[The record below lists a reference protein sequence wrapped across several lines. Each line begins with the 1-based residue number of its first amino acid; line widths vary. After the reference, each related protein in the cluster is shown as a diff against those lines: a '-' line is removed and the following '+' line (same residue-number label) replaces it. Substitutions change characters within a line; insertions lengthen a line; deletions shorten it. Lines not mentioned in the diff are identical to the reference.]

1 MSTAVTNAEQ
11 FQRTLTVL
19 AWFRN
24 HPDGTFMEAAADL
37 RMKTTQIKHELHQ
50 ITLCGLPGH
59 YPGSLV
65 EVSMDRMRATVEYT
79 AGLDHPVRLS
89 PMEAGVVL
97 LSLEAIRSTLP
108 ADKQPAVASASAKIQ
123 RVLPHGGQGTS
134 DTPDEAGEVPAGG
147 VEKREV
153 AEPSPT
159 ILALRTAI
167 DERRMVAMLYHS
179 VSSDSFRRRHVRPDY
194 LGLIDGETYLWA
206 REENEHRADQGD
218 QGDQGD
224 EGDEVDESVQK
235 RFAVSRIDDVTLG
248 EEGSAG
254 AAVQPTID
262 REDPFDFAE
271 SEEWARVRVR
281 ADHAWMLEYY
291 PMWLVDGDG
300 DDAND
305 GDGASDSEFFD
316 VYLPN
321 TGPWT
326 VRLLTAFSQGLRAVE
341 PLTLAEEVRQ
351 RAEDGLNAYAEHLGV
366 KPSQP

>member
-24 HPDGTFMEAAADL
+24 HPNGTFMEAAADL

-134 DTPDEAGEVPAGG
+134 DTPDEAGGVPAGG

-167 DERRMVAMLYHS
+167 DERRTVAMLYHS
-179 VSSDSFRRRHVRPDY
+179 VSSDSFRHRHVRPDY

-206 REENEHRADQGD
+206 REENEHQADQGD
-218 QGDQGD
+218 KGD
-224 EGDEVDESVQK
+224 ETVQK

-248 EEGSAG
+248 DEGRAG

-291 PMWLVDGDG
+291 PMWLVDDDG
-300 DDAND
+300 DADD
-305 GDGASDSEFFD
+305 GDGGDGGDGEFFD

-351 RAEDGLNAYAEHLGV
+351 RAEDGLNAYAKHLGV

>member
-134 DTPDEAGEVPAGG
+134 NTPDEAGEVPAGG
-147 VEKREV
+147 VEKRRSNQAGELSG
-153 AEPSPT
+153 AQQGT
-159 ILALRTAI
+159 IVT
-167 DERRMVAMLYHS
+167 
-179 VSSDSFRRRHVRPDY
+179 VRA
-194 LGLIDGETYLWA
+194 T
-206 REENEHRADQGD
+206 
-218 QGDQGD
+218 D
-224 EGDEVDESVQK
+224 EGDCSHE
-235 RFAVSRIDDVTLG
+235 RTR
-248 EEGSAG
+248 
-254 AAVQPTID
+254 
-262 REDPFDFAE
+262 
-271 SEEWARVRVR
+271 
-281 ADHAWMLEYY
+281 
-291 PMWLVDGDG
+291 
-300 DDAND
+300 
-305 GDGASDSEFFD
+305 
-316 VYLPN
+316 
-321 TGPWT
+321 
-326 VRLLTAFSQGLRAVE
+326 TAHPCAPRRG
-341 PLTLAEEVRQ
+341 
-351 RAEDGLNAYAEHLGV
+351 
-366 KPSQP
+366 